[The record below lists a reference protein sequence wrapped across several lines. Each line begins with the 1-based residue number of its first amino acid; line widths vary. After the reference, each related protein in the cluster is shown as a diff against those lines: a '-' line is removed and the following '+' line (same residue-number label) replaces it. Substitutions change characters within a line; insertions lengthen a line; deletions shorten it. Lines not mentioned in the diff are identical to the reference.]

1 MCRGLMRKQGT
12 GVWGLEMIGKAGNAE
27 DRVTFYCK
35 NPHVYTL
42 EAFTSS
48 AKTGWTCISK
58 T

>member
-1 MCRGLMRKQGT
+1 MRKQGT

-27 DRVTFYCK
+27 DHITFYSK